1 MSNKKSQYTFQT
13 KVREY
18 RGANHPAAN
27 TGYREMPRVVKFMA
41 TSLIVLYV
49 VACAITFAASLVG
62 GS

>member
-18 RGANHPAAN
+18 GGASHPAVN
-27 TGYREMPRVVKFMA
+27 TGHREMPRIVKFMA

-49 VACAITFAASLVG
+49 VFCAITFAASFVNG
-62 GS
+62 G

>member
-1 MSNKKSQYTFQT
+1 MSNKKSQYTFQI

-18 RGANHPAAN
+18 GGVSHPVVN
-27 TGYREMPRVVKFMA
+27 TGYREMPRIVKFMA

-49 VACAITFAASLVG
+49 VVCAIIFAASLVG